1 MEILPH
7 FWVGYFK
14 QTGKIIKEK
23 NIKCIIHLSKHEPYI
38 KKIDV
43 EELRIPIDYDEEDNL
58 EKKNNIF
65 YQQLFDITDF
75 IHEKVVNNSNIL
87 ILGYENRQDI
97 DVIIIAYFI
106 RFGKLNI
113 NNSIQFLKS
122 KKKDIFIPKCIFF
135 YALNKF
141 YNTFNSNDK

>member
-87 ILGYENRQDI
+87 ILGYENRQD
-97 DVIIIAYFI
+97 VYF
-106 RFGKLNI
+106 FMH
-113 NNSIQFLKS
+113 
-122 KKKDIFIPKCIFF
+122 
-135 YALNKF
+135 
-141 YNTFNSNDK
+141 